1 VAVERAEAI
10 AAVIASPTP
19 ADVDAAIDVAD
30 AIAAVRPRLVIA
42 FGGRAAGT
50 VVSRVRGK
58 RGLSAT
64 FDLPNG
70 IAAAV
75 DDLVSRIRSGRSPID

>member
-1 VAVERAEAI
+1 
-10 AAVIASPTP
+10 
-19 ADVDAAIDVAD
+19 
-30 AIAAVRPRLVIA
+30 
-42 FGGRAAGT
+42 
-50 VVSRVRGK
+50 VSRVRGK